1 MCVDRMGSS
10 MTVSRRP
17 DLRHA
22 AVRRNLGESD
32 TFSQIQTAYHAD
44 AADIRPRHPLVDRC
58 TEHVARCATLQQ
70 RRPDSVV
77 GYFEVVRKS
86 AFFATHASVAF

>member
-1 MCVDRMGSS
+1 MG
-10 MTVSRRP
+10 
-17 DLRHA
+17 LFHA

-44 AADIRPRHPLVDRC
+44 AADIRPRLPLLARPTLHITRC
-58 TEHVARCATLQQ
+58 GSSQK

-77 GYFEVVRKS
+77 GNFEVVRQS
-86 AFFATHASVAF
+86 AFFAIHASADFG